1 MVKDYEV
8 LRTTINNVLAES
20 QLDSGGKYLVLKDIY
35 RDAEAAY
42 YGAINAELIAE
53 ANANAEGE
61 NDSAEVV

>member
-35 RDAEAAY
+35 RDAAAAY